1 MELPLLNSSLFARAP
16 PSSIVN
22 FTLDQLN
29 ADIDAQKPLSSLIDL
44 TYHLL
49 RDPLVGL
56 ENKRKLWKIRWTLLL
71 FGNMLPVAKREAVNL
86 NNALYDLENQS
97 ITETNTPKVNP
108 LPKNNNGLIDHELL
122 VLILRLKSTPNMNLV
137 NEFYKLSYQLR
148 LRSSLADR
156 ETLLWRLSRISF
168 DVVVVLVVNKAYST
182 LVNLLGSILHELK
195 LTKKGDHYTKHASN
209 VTLLWIIAGCLLK
222 LSTTKGSTYLDE
234 ITKVY
239 GTYYDGLLDSTKEA
253 LLMVLSE
260 VAPLIQN
267 SKPPLED
274 HQYDVSLEQLGR
286 FIQDGSIT
294 SRTICSLLGIWD
306 LQYCYRFQLKDA
318 KLVADEIKGGMNNSI
333 NLAERKVEK
342 MWSSNYSRVYGLE

>member
-1 MELPLLNSSLFARAP
+1 MELPLLNTSLFARVPAL
-16 PSSIVN
+16 SSAS

-29 ADIDAQKPLSSLIDL
+29 ADIDAQKPFSSLIDL
-44 TYHLL
+44 TFHLL
-49 RDPLVGL
+49 QDPLVGL
-56 ENKRKLWKIRWTLLL
+56 ENKLKLWKIRLTLLL

-97 ITETNTPKVNP
+97 TTETNTPRVNP

-168 DVVVVLVVNKAYST
+168 DVAVVLVVNKAYST

-195 LTKKGDHYTKHASN
+195 LTKNGSHYTEHASN
-209 VTLLWIIAGCLLK
+209 VTLLWIVAGCLLK
-222 LSTTKGSTYLDE
+222 LSVTKGSTYLDE
-234 ITKVY
+234 ITEAY
-239 GTYYDGLLDSTKEA
+239 GTYYDGLLSTTKEA
-253 LLMVLSE
+253 LLMVLSQ

-267 SKPPLED
+267 SKPPLEE
-274 HQYDVSLEQLGR
+274 YKSDVSLEQLGR
-286 FIQDGSIT
+286 FIQDGLIT
-294 SRTICSLLGIWD
+294 NRTICSLLGIWD
-306 LQYCYRFQLKDA
+306 LQYCYKFQLKDA
-318 KLVADEIKGGMNNSI
+318 KLVADEIKGELDNSVT
-333 NLAERKVEK
+333 LAERKVEN
-342 MWSSNYSRVYGLE
+342 MWSSNYLRVYGLE